1 MKNYFIGFIIGI
13 LIPYALQLLD
23 SIFTDLANRQALK
36 TTKIQVQIDK
46 LNDKEDKYDDPNRIG
61 FEMPNYEEEIED

>member
-23 SIFTDLANRQALK
+23 NIFTDLANRQALK

-61 FEMPNYEEEIED
+61 FEISNCEEEIED

>member
-1 MKNYFIGFIIGI
+1 MKNYFIGFVIGI

-23 SIFTDLANRQALK
+23 SIFSDLANRQALR
-36 TTKIQVQIDK
+36 TAKIQVEIDK